1 MGSNDVKDCE
11 KTATMLNAT
20 TARFRNN
27 PILLSIDEELKV
39 SVATC

>member
-11 KTATMLNAT
+11 KTVTIEKRKT
-20 TARFRNN
+20 PRFRKN